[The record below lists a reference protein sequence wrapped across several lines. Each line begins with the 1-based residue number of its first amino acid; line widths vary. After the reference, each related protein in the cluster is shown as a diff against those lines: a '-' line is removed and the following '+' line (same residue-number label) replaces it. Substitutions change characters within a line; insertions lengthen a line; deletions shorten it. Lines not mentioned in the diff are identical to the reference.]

1 MTDFTIP
8 DHPAITTR
16 RRHTAMRQRETFEP
30 VALPGD
36 TRRYRPL
43 HAVAPSLVGLGL
55 FLFIAAMTVAFVM
68 GWNA

>member
-16 RRHTAMRQRETFEP
+16 RRHTDMRQRETFEP
-30 VALPGD
+30 VYVPGD

-43 HAVAPSLVGLGL
+43 TNVLVNLAGLAFFIIVAGLS
-55 FLFIAAMTVAFVM
+55 A
-68 GWNA
+68 GWLAEVR